1 MNLQEFFLKQKEAV
15 RQRTRQVAGMVRPD
29 QMGWR
34 PEAGALSAGQLLRH
48 IWVSEQGA
56 RKTAL
61 EGDFSYY
68 ETRIPKGLDAVLG
81 RIGTV
86 EEEMANL
93 ERVHRATLEAARAFP
108 LERWDEERVHEE
120 LDIRRKVCVIL
131 LGITEHEIHH
141 RAQLMTYLRI
151 LGTPVPQAFRRR

>member
-1 MNLQEFFLKQKEAV
+1 MNLQEFFLRQKELV
-15 RQRTRQVAGMVRPD
+15 RERTRQVAALVRPEH
-29 QMGWR
+29 MGWR
-34 PEAGALSAGQLLRH
+34 PEAGAMSAGQLLRH
-48 IWVSEQGA
+48 IWTSEQGV

-68 ETRIPKGLDAVLG
+68 EARIPKGLDAVLG
-81 RIGTV
+81 TIGTV
-86 EEEMANL
+86 EEERANL
-93 ERVHRATLEAARAFP
+93 ERVHQETLEAARAFP
-108 LERWDEERVHEE
+108 LECWDEERVHEG
-120 LDIRRKVCVIL
+120 LDIRRKACVIL